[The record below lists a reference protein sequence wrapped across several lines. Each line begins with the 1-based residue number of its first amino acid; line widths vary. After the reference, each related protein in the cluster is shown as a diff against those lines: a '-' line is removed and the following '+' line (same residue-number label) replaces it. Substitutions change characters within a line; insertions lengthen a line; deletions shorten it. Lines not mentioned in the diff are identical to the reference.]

1 MNIILKNAISSDYI
15 EKIDVS
21 NSKLVSITIEGSDKV
36 TGMTSEYRAIGHYDN
51 DTDIDITSFAEWD
64 IINGYE
70 FANIVSGKL
79 TILSN
84 ASDSEVDLKVSYN
97 NITANKS
104 IRVTYDLL
112 LSSETK
118 EVLTFYGN
126 KSLTDE
132 QKLAVNDFIS
142 IFDKYKSKVDCA
154 MLPILGIEE
163 DIQIPAINTPLK
175 GSYDLIIKD
184 YRGVR
189 QQDGETPTVKVGKNG
204 ITSTGIEATGND
216 RATLFDSGVYLKN
229 YSVIAIGVL
238 SDSGKININPVTVCI
253 LNESSIGIQSINA
266 VSGSIIKTINK
277 PTDDSIIN
285 LSLSVD
291 VPNHDVKVYTAHNK
305 EYIHDTE
312 SITVDEPSRLDLVG
326 TETRLGYGESY
337 KNQALSVYIMGE
349 TLSEEELK
357 VLSDACYE
365 LVKKLV
371 E

>member
-1 MNIILKNAISSDYI
+1 
-15 EKIDVS
+15 
-21 NSKLVSITIEGSDKV
+21 
-36 TGMTSEYRAIGHYDN
+36 
-51 DTDIDITSFAEWD
+51 
-64 IINGYE
+64 
-70 FANIVSGKL
+70 
-79 TILSN
+79 
-84 ASDSEVDLKVSYN
+84 
-97 NITANKS
+97 
-104 IRVTYDLL
+104 
-112 LSSETK
+112 
-118 EVLTFYGN
+118 
-126 KSLTDE
+126 
-132 QKLAVNDFIS
+132 
-142 IFDKYKSKVDCA
+142 

-184 YRGVR
+184 YRGVK

-238 SDSGKININPVTVCI
+238 SDSGKININPITVCI

-337 KNQALSVYIMGE
+337 KNQALSVYIMAKE
-349 TLSEEELK
+349 LSEEELK
-357 VLSDACYE
+357 VLSDSCYE
-365 LVKKLV
+365 LVKKLI